1 MKKYKIKI
9 QGSEYEVNIHS
20 VENNLAH
27 LTVNNVEFDVEIE
40 GLMTNPTRMST
51 KSVMKTSVP
60 TMQSSS
66 PVVKP
71 VAAPSSGSA
80 HPVKSPLPGVILDI
94 KVNPGDKVKNGQLV
108 MILEAMKMENNIE
121 ADKDGVIETIKP
133 SKGDSVLEGDVLFTI
148 K

>member
-1 MKKYKIKI
+1 MKRYKIKI
-9 QGSEYEVNIHS
+9 QGSEYEVNIQS

-27 LTVNNVEFDVEIE
+27 LTVNDVEFDVEIE

-51 KSVMKTSVP
+51 KPVMKTDVP
-60 TMQSSS
+60 AMQSST
-66 PVVKP
+66 PVVRP
-71 VAAPSSGSA
+71 AAPSNGSS
-80 HPVKSPLPGVILDI
+80 HLVKSPLPGVILEI

-133 SKGDSVLEGDVLFTI
+133 VKGDSVLEGDVLFTI

>member
-27 LTVNNVEFDVEIE
+27 LTVNNVEFDVEVE
-40 GLMTNPTRMST
+40 GLMTNPTRMTSAP
-51 KSVMKTSVP
+51 VLKTSVP
-60 TMQSSS
+60 TMQSSA

-71 VAAPSSGSA
+71 STPVTGIA
-80 HPVKSPLPGVILDI
+80 HPVKSPLPGVILEI
-94 KVNPGDKVKNGQLV
+94 KVNPGDTVKNGQLV

-121 ADKDGVIETIKP
+121 ADKDGIIEVINP